1 MSNGLKKLITMALA
15 FCMVSAA
22 MPAVFAD
29 NSKAPEPPSF
39 DLPVTVDTIK
49 VGLRS
54 GGSAVYEARL
64 LNKTG
69 SGYLL
74 GYFDFS
80 RKFHELG
87 KTEVTALS
95 MRGDTGFTLP
105 DGMVVGPWHMVLN
118 KQFEDFASAKEYA
131 DTLWGGFPGYI
142 DGEYKVLVGAYADE
156 SATLKAISKRSLDA
170 KPFTG
175 SKYSILVA
183 ETDTSELQFLYDIG
197 ESTKLAVKP
206 ASESGKAETWF
217 AGDAYHGDFQYLR
230 SGGAL
235 TVINFVD
242 LEDYVKGV
250 LPYEMHGSWP
260 QEALK
265 AQGACARTYAI
276 NNINAYIDRGFDVRN
291 DTYSQVY
298 RGVTGT
304 TESTDT
310 AAAATE
316 GEYVRYRGAVCK
328 VYYMSSDGG
337 ATDSSANVFSQKR
350 TYLQGV
356 KDDNEEVIDYYNKSW
371 KCELRDENVLY
382 RLAQSDYELA
392 DIADIKATKSDMG
405 NVIKLEIS
413 DSSGKT
419 VTLLGEYC
427 FRTMGFNSLRYDV
440 SSYENEQK
448 ERIWVFKG
456 SGWGHNCG
464 MSQWGAYSMALNKN
478 ASSEE
483 IIDFYFSGA
492 YLG

>member
-1 MSNGLKKLITMALA
+1 MSKELKKMLVVALILCIALA
-15 FCMVSAA
+15 ATPAA
-22 MPAVFAD
+22 DAD
-29 NSKAPEPPSF
+29 TAKAPEPAYF
-39 DLPVTVDTIK
+39 DLPVTVDTVK
-49 VGLRS
+49 VGLCS

-64 LNKTG
+64 LNKIG
-69 SGYLL
+69 NGYLL

-80 RKFHELG
+80 RQFHELG
-87 KTEVTALS
+87 KTEVTAIS
-95 MRGDTGFTLP
+95 MRGDAGFTLP

-118 KQFEDFASAKEYA
+118 KEFEDFASAKKYA

-142 DGEYKVLVGAYADE
+142 GGEYKVLVGAYADKA
-156 SATLKAISKRSLDA
+156 ATMTAINKRSLDA
-170 KPFTG
+170 EPFSG

-183 ETDTSELQFLYDIG
+183 ETDTSELQFLFDI
-197 ESTKLAVKP
+197 EENTKLAVRP
-206 ASESGKAETWF
+206 ISESDKAETWF
-217 AGDAYHGDFQYLR
+217 AGDAYYGDFQYLR
-230 SGGAL
+230 NGGAL
-235 TVINFVD
+235 TVINYVD
-242 LEDYVKGV
+242 MEDYVKGV
-250 LPYEMHGSWP
+250 LPYEMSGGWP

-265 AQGACARTYAI
+265 AQGACSRTYAF
-276 NNINAYIDRGFDVRN
+276 NNINSYTDRGFDVRN

-304 TESTDT
+304 TDSTDI

-316 GEYVRYRGAVCK
+316 GVYVRYRGAVCK

-350 TYLQGV
+350 AYLQGV
-356 KDDNEEVIDYYNKSW
+356 NDDNEASIDYYNKSW

-413 DSSGKT
+413 DSTGKK
-419 VTLLGEYC
+419 VTLFGEYC
-427 FRTMGFNSLRYDV
+427 FRTLGFNSLRYDV
-440 SSYENEQK
+440 SSYENDQN
-448 ERIWVFKG
+448 ERIWAFSG
-456 SGWGHNCG
+456 NGWGHNCG

-478 ASSEE
+478 ASCEK